1 MLWDRFSGCPTLTP
15 PYHRV
20 PPLES
25 ADLAT
30 ATDATDGP
38 RGSEPGR
45 GSNEQLY
52 GQKYWG
58 RLGLCGQAPRIAS
71 HFAFYGVI

>member
-30 ATDATDGP
+30 ATALATAPTGVVASP
-38 RGSEPGR
+38 GFLRWAWRGDCPEPLLHSR
-45 GSNEQLY
+45 PV
-52 GQKYWG
+52 
-58 RLGLCGQAPRIAS
+58 AVFIACLPLT
-71 HFAFYGVI
+71 V

>member
-30 ATDATDGP
+30 AICALLGHIGP
-38 RGSEPGR
+38 LGPLLASLSALQIDRI
-45 GSNEQLY
+45 EQLP
-52 GQKYWG
+52 
-58 RLGLCGQAPRIAS
+58 GLTKKKLFLHSC
-71 HFAFYGVI
+71 